1 MKTLLPLAIIL
12 SVSSCVTDE
21 EPHEYVKAGSELP
34 KFTVVTSTGDTVTSE
49 SLKGRESV
57 ITFFNTSCGDC
68 RRELPSLQQAMEE
81 HPGITFLCIAREEAD
96 STIAAYW
103 ATNGLTLP
111 YSPQPDRRVYSLFAT
126 AGIPRTYVVAPDLT
140 VTACY

>member
-1 MKTLLPLAIIL
+1 MSLAIIL
-12 SVSSCVTDE
+12 FVSSCVTDN
-21 EPHEYVKAGSELP
+21 EPRELVGAGSKLP
-34 KFTVVTSTGDTVTSE
+34 QFTVVTSAGDTVSSE
-49 SLKGRESV
+49 SLIGHESV

-68 RRELPSLQQAMEE
+68 RREFPRLQQAMEE
-81 HPGITFLCIAREEAD
+81 HPEVTFLCIAREEAD

-103 ATNGLTLP
+103 KANGLTLP
-111 YSPQPDRRVYSLFAT
+111 YSPQPDRKVYSLFAT